1 MTVDSTGEAAP
12 VRRSY
17 SMAGWTGRKP
27 KEAGEETCGKPSLE
41 GEMCDICVFLI
52 ERHCFCL

>member
-1 MTVDSTGEAAP
+1 MTVDSNGEAAP

-27 KEAGEETCGKPSLE
+27 KEAREKLVALRLE
-41 GEMCDICVFLI
+41 GEMCESYNNDMIFL
-52 ERHCFCL
+52 CF